1 MKLRDHLEIIDNSVM
16 LEVLDG
22 SKMVYKGWKG
32 CFEYNK
38 EAVKALDREIIGFA
52 LRVDARGRREPDT
65 GKRTV
70 ITELN
75 CGKFNYCDLYIELV
89 YSYKLANK

>member
-1 MKLRDHLEIIDNSVM
+1 MTLRDHLALINNAVM

-22 SKMVYKGWKG
+22 SEVVYKGYKG

-38 EAVKALDREIIGFA
+38 EAQKALDREIVGFE
-52 LRVDARGRREPDT
+52 LRVDARGRNEPYDAQ
-65 GKRTV
+65 RTV

-75 CGKFNYCDLYIELV
+75 CGKFNYCDLYIDLV

>member
-1 MKLRDHLEIIDNSVM
+1 MTLGDHIALIDNAVM

-22 SKMVYKGWKG
+22 SEVVYKGYKG
-32 CFEYNK
+32 CFEYDK
-38 EAVKALDREIIGFA
+38 EAQKTLNREIIGFA
-52 LRVDARGRREPDT
+52 LRVDARGRQEPDT

-75 CGKFNYCDLYIELV
+75 CGKFNYCDLYIDLV

>member
-1 MKLRDHLEIIDNSVM
+1 MTLRDHLKIINDSVM
-16 LEVLDG
+16 LEVLDN
-22 SKMVYKGWKG
+22 SEVVYKGWKG
-32 CFEYNK
+32 CFEYDK
-38 EAVKALDREIIGFA
+38 EAVKALDREIISFA
-52 LRVDARGRREPDT
+52 LRVDARGRHKPDT

-75 CGKFNYCDLYIELV
+75 CGKFNYCDLYIDLV